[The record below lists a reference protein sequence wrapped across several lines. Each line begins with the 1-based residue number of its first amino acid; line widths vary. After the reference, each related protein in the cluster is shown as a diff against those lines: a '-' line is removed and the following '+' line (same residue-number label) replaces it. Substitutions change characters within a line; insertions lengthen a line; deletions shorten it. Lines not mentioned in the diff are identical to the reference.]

1 MFHVERKYK
10 SFYPSVLPIIFAV
23 FFLFSSCG
31 IGKIGYQIDDYY
43 IAENGKE
50 ILGTKPLNAF
60 VFENNLRNVPF
71 QQFLAVKYQLNN
83 FFANE
88 FWITINE
95 TRFKL
100 IVYEHNEFEKYFGY
114 NNFAAINKENVA
126 NVVGNQPPFLAVSM
140 VSDHNEDCL
149 NPNSLY
155 YQIATQYLKN
165 LKDEYLNF

>member
-1 MFHVERKYK
+1 M
-10 SFYPSVLPIIFAV
+10 IFTI
-23 FFLFSSCG
+23 FFLCTSCS

-60 VFENNLRNVPF
+60 IFENNLRNVPF
-71 QQFLAVKYQLNN
+71 QQFVAVKYNLNN
-83 FFANE
+83 FLANE
-88 FWITINE
+88 IWITINE

-100 IVYEHNEFEKYFGY
+100 IIYEHNEFEKYFGY
-114 NNFAAINKENVA
+114 NNFAAINKETIA
-126 NVVGNQPPFLAVSM
+126 NVVGNQSVFLAVSL
-140 VSDHNEDCL
+140 VSDQNEDAL

-155 YQIATQYLKN
+155 YQISTQYLKN